1 MIFDDVIYMDQTYI
15 SIYDI
20 CHKIDKKIKK
30 NKTPKVVIYNHSTE
44 YTLKW
49 YEDFFKKDLNSKFF
63 ILPHGLRELY
73 DLLEKNNIQF
83 YLILG
88 CERNEMFEYFYVNK
102 SPNFNIVYWNT
113 SLIWLPYNQ
122 LQNFIINYKLNTDI
136 ENLSIEKKFDNLY
149 INYNNKSRYHR
160 CMLMDS
166 LAENDLLKHG
176 LNSWNQLTEIDSVMS
191 SGSYNFKHWKEEKI
205 SIDGFEYCVND
216 EYRPSLLQMNCFV
229 SVVTE
234 TSDEILFVT
243 EKTYR
248 QILIEQPFICLGA
261 QNQNMILKKYGF
273 ELYDE
278 IFDYEFDT
286 KPNIKDRVQGII
298 DNLNKIKDLD
308 YYELF
313 DKIKEKVR
321 RNKLN
326 AIKIYNEGLYFSE
339 DLKKIIYENKKNFE
353 NNKWENFSQNVI
365 NSFMTV
371 LSNKRILEDY
381 KIGVIGLGKLGNEVA
396 QLFANNYYVEG
407 YDVVEKEET
416 NYKIVKNL
424 KELCIDKDIIFISV
438 PTPHDTLYDGS
449 QPTSHLEPKDFDY
462 TIVKDILTK
471 LNNHIHSQTLV
482 VLISTVLPGTIRREF
497 KPLIQNYEFVYN
509 PYLIAMGTVK
519 QDVLRPEMIILG
531 TEDGNVNFC
540 QQRLYQFYDRLLS
553 EELISERARYE
564 LGTWEEAESIKIF
577 YNTMISAKLSIVNM
591 IQDVSEK
598 LGNMNVDV
606 VTGALEK
613 STKRIISNM
622 YMKAGMGDGGPC
634 HPRDNIALRYLAKNL
649 DLGYDLFDAIMKSRE
664 VQAKNIANK
673 LLEIHNKYDLP
684 IVILGESYKPGVTH
698 TDGSYTKLIAHYL
711 DNSDLN
717 YDKIVQPAIYL
728 LGHRGV
734 YNSTDFPD
742 GSVIFD
748 PWREYD
754 KNKGNTVIY
763 YGKN

>member
-1 MIFDDVIYMDQTYI
+1 MIFNDVIYMDGNYI
-15 SIYDI
+15 STYDI
-20 CHKIDKKIKK
+20 CHNIDKKIKK
-30 NKTPKVVIYNHSTE
+30 NKTPKVIIYNLSTE
-44 YTLKW
+44 YRSDWFK
-49 YEDFFKKDLNSKFF
+49 YFFEKDLNSKFF
-63 ILPHGLRELY
+63 ILPHGFRELY
-73 DLLEKNNIQF
+73 DLLEKNSIQF

-113 SLIWLPYNQ
+113 SLIGLPYFQ
-122 LQNFIINYKLNTDI
+122 LQNFIVRNNLNTNI
-136 ENLSIEKKFDNLY
+136 ESLSIEKKFDKLY

-160 CMLMDS
+160 CLLMDY
-166 LAENDLLKHG
+166 LAKNDLLKHG
-176 LNSWNQLTEIDSVMS
+176 LNSWNQLSEVNTAMS
-191 SGSYNFKHWKEEKI
+191 EDFFNFEYWEEKKI
-205 SIDGFEYCVND
+205 SIDGFEYYVND
-216 EYRPSLLQMNCFV
+216 EYRPTLLNMNCFV

-234 TSDEILFVT
+234 TSDKILFVT

-248 QILIEQPFICLGA
+248 QILIQQPFICLGA
-261 QNQNMILKKYGF
+261 QNQNTILKKYGF

-286 KPNIKDRVQGII
+286 KPNIKDRAQGII

-381 KIGVIGLGKLGNEVA
+381 KIGMIGLGKLGNEVA
-396 QLFANNYYVEG
+396 QLFANHYYVEG
-407 YDVVEKEET
+407 YDIVEKEET

-424 KELCIDKDIIFISV
+424 RELCKDKDIIFISV
-438 PTPHDTLYDGS
+438 PTPHDSLYDGS

-471 LNNHIHSQTLV
+471 LNEYVQSKTLV

-497 KPLIQNYEFVYN
+497 EPLIKKYDFVYN

-519 QDVLRPEMIILG
+519 EDVLRPEMVIFG
-531 TEDGNVNFC
+531 TKDGNVN
-540 QQRLYQFYDRLLS
+540 QDQEKLYQFYNRLFT
-553 EELISERARYE
+553 EELISKKTRYE

-598 LGNMNVDV
+598 LGYMNVDV

-664 VQAKNIANK
+664 VQAKNVAKK
-673 LLEIHNKYDLP
+673 LSEIQNKYNLP
-684 IVILGESYKPGVTH
+684 IVILGESYKPDVPY

-711 DNSDLN
+711 DYSDLI
-717 YDKIVQPAIYL
+717 YDEIIQPAIYL

-734 YNSTDFPD
+734 YNSRNFPD
-742 GSVIFD
+742 GSVILD

>member
-1 MIFDDVIYMDQTYI
+1 MNNHDIIYMDMNFV
-15 SIYDI
+15 SIFDI
-20 CHKIDKKIKK
+20 CYGISEKIKK
-30 NKTPKVVIYNHSTE
+30 NKAPKVIIYNLSTE
-44 YTLKW
+44 YTVTWLK
-49 YEDFFKKDLNSKFF
+49 DFFNKDANSKFF
-63 ILPHGLRELY
+63 ILPYGFRELY

-88 CERNEMFEYFYVNK
+88 CERNDIFKYFYINK
-102 SPNFNIVYWNT
+102 SPNFNIVFWNT
-113 SLIWLPYNQ
+113 SLIFLPYKQ
-122 LQNFIINYKLNTDI
+122 LQKFIKNQNLNIDI
-136 ENLSIEKKFDNLY
+136 ENLSIEKKFDKLY

-160 CMLMDS
+160 CMLMDY
-166 LAENDLLKHG
+166 LAQNDLLKHG
-176 LNSWNQLTEIDSVMS
+176 LNSWNQLSEVNSALSNDF
-191 SGSYNFKHWKEEKI
+191 YDFKYWKEEKI
-205 SIDGFEYCVND
+205 SIDGFEYYVND
-216 EYRPSLLQMNCFV
+216 EYRPTLLNMNCFV

-234 TSDEILFVT
+234 TSEEILFVT

-261 QNQNMILKKYGF
+261 QNQNTILKNYGF

-278 IFDYEFDT
+278 IFDYEFDS
-286 KPNIKDRVQGII
+286 KSNIKDRVQGII
-298 DNLNKIKDLD
+298 DNLNKIKDSD
-308 YYELF
+308 YYELY
-313 DKIKEKVR
+313 DKIKEKVK

-326 AIKIYNEGLYFSE
+326 AIKIYNEGLYFS
-339 DLKKIIYENKKNFE
+339 DNLKKIIYDNRGILEYQNINR
-353 NNKWENFSQNVI
+353 FSQELI
-365 NSFMTV
+365 NSYMST
-371 LSNKRILEDY
+371 LNEKRIIENY

-407 YDVVEKEET
+407 YDIVEKEET

-424 KELCIDKDIIFISV
+424 KKLCIDKNIIFISV
-438 PTPHDTLYDGS
+438 PTPHNSLYDGS

-462 TIVKDILTK
+462 TIVKEILTE
-471 LNNHIHSQTLV
+471 LNNYLTSETLV

-497 KPLIQNYEFVYN
+497 KPLIKNYDFVYN

-519 QDVLRPEMIILG
+519 EDVLRPEMVIFG
-531 TEDGNVNFC
+531 TEDGNVNIH
-540 QQRLYQFYDRLLS
+540 QQKLYKFYNRLFT
-553 EELISERARYE
+553 EELISEKIRYE

-606 VTGALEK
+606 VTNALEK

-664 VQAKNIANK
+664 VQAKNIAKK
-673 LLEIHNKYDLP
+673 LLEIRDEYNLP
-684 IVILGESYKPGVTH
+684 IIILGESYKPGVPYI
-698 TDGSYTKLIAHYL
+698 DGSYSKLIAHYL
-711 DNSDLN
+711 DYTELI
-717 YDKIVQPAIYL
+717 YDQIVKPAIYL
-728 LGHRGV
+728 LSHRGV
-734 YNSTDFPD
+734 YNNTDFPQ
-742 GSVIFD
+742 GSVILD

-763 YGKN
+763 YGKS